1 MSDRGKRPY
10 NSDLR
15 AAHAR
20 RTRAQIVAAAAE
32 LFAENGYAATTID
45 AIAQAAG
52 VGRKTVFTSAGGKAD
67 LIKLAYDYATT
78 GDDEPVPLRDRP
90 VVKALEA
97 EPDAA
102 RMLAGYSEMV
112 TEIQGRI
119 TRLYMA
125 LVGAAESEPP
135 ARALLEQLEQQ
146 RHAAMRR
153 PATLLSRRGALRR
166 ELTIAMAADILWLH
180 NDPVLYHQLVHRRLW
195 TPAQF
200 QDWLTHAL
208 TTQLLSSGA

>member
-1 MSDRGKRPY
+1 MPDQGKRAY

-15 AAHAR
+15 AGHAR

-32 LFAENGYAATTID
+32 LFAENGWAATTID
-45 AIAQAAG
+45 AIAAAAG
-52 VGRKTVFTSAGGKAD
+52 VSRKTVFTSAGGKTD
-67 LIKLAYDYATT
+67 LIRLAYDYAAA

-90 VVKALEA
+90 VIKALEA

-102 RMLAGYSEMV
+102 RMLAGYATMV

-119 TRLYMA
+119 TPLHVA
-125 LVGAAESEPP
+125 LVGAADAEPE
-135 ARALLEQLEQQ
+135 ARVLLEQLVSQ
-146 RHAAMRR
+146 RHAAMKR

-166 ELTIAMAADILWLH
+166 GLTIAKATDILWLH
-180 NDPVLYHQLVHRRLW
+180 NDPTLYHQLVHQRGW

-200 QDWLTHAL
+200 REWLAHAL
-208 TTQLLSSGA
+208 QTQLLAQS